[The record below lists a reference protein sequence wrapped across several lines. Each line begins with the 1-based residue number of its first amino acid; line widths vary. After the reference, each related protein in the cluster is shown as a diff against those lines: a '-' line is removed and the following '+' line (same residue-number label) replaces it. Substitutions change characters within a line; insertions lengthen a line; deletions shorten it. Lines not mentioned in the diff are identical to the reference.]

1 MPLSL
6 SHNASTLLVRRQ
18 AFEQAQLTRE
28 SIDTWLNLTPE
39 EFRVEGSVIAVG
51 PIYDEDAL
59 GTLVVALEEKGLVYF
74 DDMIEMSGNLP
85 PWLGVWVGDGARGD
99 AQQ

>member
-1 MPLSL
+1 MPLPL
-6 SHNASTLLVRRQ
+6 SHSAPTLLVRRQ

-28 SIDTWLNLTPE
+28 SIDLWINLTPD
-39 EFRVEGSVIAVG
+39 EFRVEGGVIAVG
-51 PIYDEDAL
+51 PIYDENAL

-85 PWLGVWVGDGARGD
+85 AWLGVWVGDGTA
-99 AQQ
+99 

>member
-6 SHNASTLLVRRQ
+6 SHNAPTLLVRR
-18 AFEQAQLTRE
+18 AAYEQAQLTRE

-39 EFRVEGSVIAVG
+39 EFRVEGSIIAVG

-59 GTLVVALEEKGLVYF
+59 GTLVMALEEKGLVYF
-74 DDMIEMSGNLP
+74 DDMIEMSGSLP
-85 PWLGVWVGDGARGD
+85 EWLGVWVGEDRR
-99 AQQ
+99 

>member
-6 SHNASTLLVRRQ
+6 SHNAPTLLVRRQ
-18 AFEQAQLTRE
+18 AYEQAQLTRE
-28 SIDTWLNLTPE
+28 SIDTWLNLTAD

-59 GTLVVALEEKGLVYF
+59 GTLVVALEAKGLVYF

-85 PWLGVWVGDGARGD
+85 EWLGVWVGDGIMPSP
-99 AQQ
+99 